1 MAYCTNCGRKIEETF
16 DFCPECGSK
25 ITTGSRSSTTEY
37 INFEKNERMKI
48 CPECNAE
55 MPEDAFYCLN
65 CGKPF
70 ENCQNDFEEVQMQV
84 KRQFGTWKNKWVA
97 LILCICL
104 GWIGAHRYYEGKII
118 TALIYTFTL
127 GFFGIGWVI
136 DIIRLALKPNPYLAK
151 R

>member
-1 MAYCTNCGRKIEETF
+1 
-16 DFCPECGSK
+16 
-25 ITTGSRSSTTEY
+25 
-37 INFEKNERMKI
+37 
-48 CPECNAE
+48 
-55 MPEDAFYCLN
+55 
-65 CGKPF
+65 
-70 ENCQNDFEEVQMQV
+70 MQV

-104 GWIGAHRYYEGKII
+104 GWIGAHRYYEGKNI